1 MQGVAA
7 GGRPFNGGSA
17 PPGLPTRTSPTGN
30 EPSENP
36 TIANTGYRPEI
47 DGLRAVAVVP
57 VILFHAGL
65 GPFHGGF
72 AGVDVFFAISGFLI
86 TRLLVADL
94 QAGAFSIAGFYERRV
109 RRILPALFL
118 VMVACVPFAW
128 AWLLPS
134 QLDDFGK
141 SLVAV
146 CLFASNVLF
155 WREQGYFGADTAL
168 KPLLHTWSLA
178 VEEQFYIAFPLL
190 LWALWRWAGGRR
202 WLPAV
207 LGALAL
213 ASLALSQWS
222 TVHAA
227 QAGFYLAPG
236 RAWELLAGAICA
248 LLPEAKVRAGAVRH
262 VPGLAGLGM
271 IAAAVLLFSE
281 DSAFPGLLALL
292 PVGGALLVL
301 RHGGAGT
308 AAGRVLAHPLPRG
321 IGLVSYSAYL
331 WHQPLF
337 TFARAQS
344 AALPGKVEMAALAL
358 LAIGLG
364 ALSWWF
370 VELPFRRRGAGPLPR
385 RGAVF
390 AGALAGMAV
399 LAGAGVVLHRAH
411 GFPARPAANGTMGAL
426 EQRLAINFGLGP
438 ECEGRFTLSPACA
451 TAEKPDMLLWGDSF
465 AMHLAPGLMA
475 GPRRPALRQMTISSC
490 APLLDIGLMAAG
502 RDYDPAAARDCIAF
516 DEQVLGWL
524 KANRQVRTVVLASP
538 FTMYSDLA
546 MDRAGHVAT
555 ATPDRVADALR
566 RTVAAIRATGAR
578 VVVIAPPPNDG
589 TNLGQCLA
597 RAARNGQLSGDTG
610 SPCDFPRAQA
620 KNYPDALMARIAP
633 VVPVIRLDT
642 MVCPRETCLAQHDGR
657 MIWRDD
663 GHLSIEGSRWLGARY
678 HWAALARQLAR

>member
-1 MQGVAA
+1 MPDA
-7 GGRPFNGGSA
+7 GQDHAEGQANSA
-17 PPGLPTRTSPTGN
+17 RTTLATS
-30 EPSENP
+30 
-36 TIANTGYRPEI
+36 YRPEV
-47 DGLRAVAVVP
+47 DGLRAVAVLP

-72 AGVDVFFAISGFLI
+72 VGVDVFFAISGYLI
-86 TRLLVADL
+86 ARLLVADL
-94 QAGAFSIAGFYERRV
+94 QGGTFSIAGFYERRA
-109 RRILPALFL
+109 RRILPALFV
-118 VMVACVPFAW
+118 VMAACLPFAW

-155 WREQGYFGADTAL
+155 WREQGYFAADTAL

-178 VEEQFYIAFPLL
+178 VEEQFYIVFPLL

-202 WLPAV
+202 WLPAA

-236 RAWELLAGAICA
+236 RAWELLAGALCA
-248 LLPEAKVRAGAVRH
+248 LLPEAQGREGALRH
-262 VPGLAGLGM
+262 LLGLAGLGM
-271 IAAAVLLFSE
+271 IAAATVLFSE
-281 DSAFPGLLALL
+281 DSAFPGVLALL
-292 PVGGALLVL
+292 PVGGAVLVL

-308 AAGRVLAHPLPRG
+308 AAGRLLAHPLPRG

-337 TFARAQS
+337 AFARAQS
-344 AALPGKVEMAALAL
+344 AAPPGKAEMAALTL

-364 ALSWWF
+364 TLSWRF

-516 DEQVLGWL
+516 NAQVLGWL
-524 KANRQVRTVVLASP
+524 RANRQVRTVVLASP

-546 MDRAGHVAT
+546 MDAQGRIEA
-555 ATPDRVADALR
+555 ATPERVGEALL

-578 VVVIAPPPNDG
+578 VVVVAPPPNDG
-589 TNLGQCLA
+589 GNLGQCLA
-597 RAARNGQLSGDTG
+597 RAARNGQLSAGTG

-620 KNYPDALMARIAP
+620 VSYPDALLARIAP
-633 VVPVIRLDT
+633 TAPVLRLDA
-642 MVCPRETCLAQHDGR
+642 MLCPEGTCLAQREGR

-678 HWAALARQLAR
+678 HWAELARQMAR